1 MLLLALGCMAQ
12 ASKAGVRVLGRRGSK
27 SASTPSELIPP
38 HNASIPLTP
47 VGADRPRA
55 HDSSSTS
62 QTVLQEA
69 CSRTAIARGATG
81 GARPNKTSTRVRKGS
96 AKSRRT
102 AQQNQTQ
109 KERRSGA
116 SLPGMM
122 MRSERRHASCR
133 NASALPRV
141 GAGDLNVSASLS
153 KGSGRSAQGKP
164 RRCSAPEGCEKQPSF
179 GDPYEG
185 KARFCAAHREPGHIC
200 VRARKCEHLEGCMK
214 RALYHDRAR
223 GVYVCGTHRYYLTVK
238 PTKAVR
244 LASDRCSH
252 DGCNLSGIYGRVDYG
267 SPGLNVSLSMSFDKL
282 QNGSRLVAA
291 GGAHHKAGARP
302 TGAQGKAHGKLVGGK
317 ERFCAAHRRPGDV
330 NLRNKRCRAA
340 GCLRSPSFGLPSHL
354 RPCAA
359 LATQAADA
367 SHAAAKPNV
376 ALYCRQ
382 HCPAGWVDLR
392 NRRCDQCHRR
402 ATWGERRLPSTVAAG
417 SPVASAARTTAE
429 RRGHDG
435 KPPCVQA
442 RGAADTARARGLLAR
457 APDKSA
463 RPWLPAAGGIGG
475 GGLRDGSHGPRR
487 CFAHRLPQ
495 QACPC
500 PLALCVPVRVCPLH
514 SAHQCAMFED
524 PCTLLPA
531 RRSVDA
537 MCVCVRA
544 CVRVF
549 IWVSVCL
556 C

>member
-1 MLLLALGCMAQ
+1 MFASTMTGAVALLLLALGCMAQ

-402 ATWGERRLPSTVAAG
+402 ISYQ
-417 SPVASAARTTAE
+417 S
-429 RRGHDG
+429 
-435 KPPCVQA
+435 
-442 RGAADTARARGLLAR
+442 
-457 APDKSA
+457 
-463 RPWLPAAGGIGG
+463 I
-475 GGLRDGSHGPRR
+475 
-487 CFAHRLPQ
+487 
-495 QACPC
+495 
-500 PLALCVPVRVCPLH
+500 
-514 SAHQCAMFED
+514 
-524 PCTLLPA
+524 
-531 RRSVDA
+531 
-537 MCVCVRA
+537 
-544 CVRVF
+544 
-549 IWVSVCL
+549 
-556 C
+556 